1 MENRKINVFDIIKT
15 IGRVFAYALLI
26 GLILIC
32 SFFAFYIAENIYA
45 KFTNTKPFISL
56 YVIVSPSMVPTI
68 NVNDVIIDTGVNN
81 DSELK
86 VDDIVTFYSNVIN
99 TGGYTIT
106 HRINEIKNANNEVR
120 YYTKG
125 DNNASVDVGFTTID
139 NIVGKVKWIIPKVG
153 KMQSILASKWG
164 WILIIFIPTLGIILS
179 DIVKLIGLFRIKKE
193 LIEIPDL
200 SNRIKKEEVESNKN
214 IRVLVEKAERLNKDK
229 EEENEEEESIK

>member
-1 MENRKINVFDIIKT
+1 MENRKINVFDIFKA

-26 GLILIC
+26 VLIIIC

-45 KFTNTKPFISL
+45 KMTKTKPFISL

-68 NVNDVIIDTGVNN
+68 NVHDVIIDMGVNK
-81 DSELK
+81 DDDLK
-86 VDDIVTFYSNVIN
+86 VNDIVTFYSSVIN

-106 HRINEIKNANNEVR
+106 HRINEIKHANDEVR

-125 DNNASVDVGFTTID
+125 DNNKSVDVGFTTID
-139 NIVGKVKWIIPKVG
+139 NIVGKVKLIIPKVG
-153 KMQSILASKWG
+153 KMQSILSSKWG
-164 WILIIFIPTLGIILS
+164 WILIIFIPTVGIILS

-200 SNRIKKEEVESNKN
+200 SNMIKNEEVKSNKN
-214 IRVLVEKAERLNKDK
+214 IRVLVEKAEKLKDK
-229 EEENEEEESIK
+229 EEDNEEGESIK

>member
-1 MENRKINVFDIIKT
+1 MKNRRINVFDIFKT

-26 GLILIC
+26 GLIIIC

-45 KFTNTKPFISL
+45 KVTKSKPFISL

-68 NVNDVIIDTGVNN
+68 NVHDVIIDVGVNS
-81 DSELK
+81 DSDLK

-125 DNNASVDVGFTTID
+125 DNNKSVDVGFTTIE
-139 NIVGKVKWIIPKVG
+139 NIVGKVKMIIPKVG

-164 WILIIFIPTLGIILS
+164 WILIIFIPTLGILLS
-179 DIVKLIGLFRIKKE
+179 DIFKLISLFRIKKE

-200 SNRIKKEEVESNKN
+200 SSLTKREEVESNKN
-214 IRVLVEKAERLNKDK
+214 IRILVEKAEKLNKDK
-229 EEENEEEESIK
+229 EEENEEGESIK